1 MTLEIQEAQQ
11 ISSRMNTN
19 RYIPSRVL
27 DKLKDEILKAARTKK
42 DTEYKETLIRL
53 TTHFL

>member
-11 ISSRMNTN
+11 ISSRMNTT

>member
-1 MTLEIQEAQQ
+1 MTREIQEAQQ
-11 ISSRMNTN
+11 ISSRMNTK
-19 RYIPSRVL
+19 RYIPSCVL

>member
-1 MTLEIQEAQQ
+1 MTREIQEAQQ
-11 ISSRMNTN
+11 ISSRMNTK

>member
-1 MTLEIQEAQQ
+1 MILEIQEAQQ
-11 ISSRMNTN
+11 ISSRLNTK

-27 DKLKDEILKAARTKK
+27 DKLKDEILKAARTEK
-42 DTEYKETLIRL
+42 DIEYKETLIRL

>member
-11 ISSRMNTN
+11 ISSRMNTK

>member
-11 ISSRMNTN
+11 ISSRMNTK

-42 DTEYKETLIRL
+42 DTEYKETLIIL
-53 TTHFL
+53 TTHLL